1 MISIEDLKFNYK
13 KEKII
18 LNNIN
23 LKIQEGKVVSII
35 GKNGSGKS
43 TLIKLIAGLLKPT
56 EGQVLIDGINACDKD
71 KFYEIR
77 KKVGIVF
84 QNPDNQILFPRVY
97 DDIEFAMK
105 NLKLNDRDS
114 KIKDALKNVEMLDY
128 IDSDTYELSLGQK
141 QRINIASVLAVNSKY
156 ILLDEP
162 TTMIDSKGKEAIY
175 KIIRNMKKEG
185 YTIIFITNNINEILL
200 SDDILILENGNIK
213 HQFEKK
219 NILENI
225 NLLEECDI
233 KIPDI
238 IKIILKLKDMN
249 VDIILKDWTIEEMI
263 EEIVKVYKK

>member
-1 MISIEDLKFNYK
+1 MISIENLKFNYK
-13 KEKII
+13 KGKTI

-23 LKIQEGKVVSII
+23 LKIQEGRVISII

-56 EGQVLIDGINACDKD
+56 DGQVLIDDINVCDKY

-77 KKVGIVF
+77 EKVGIVF

-105 NLKLNDRDS
+105 NLRIEDRES
-114 KIKDALKNVEMLDY
+114 RIKNALKKVEMLEFMEN
-128 IDSDTYELSLGQK
+128 DTYELSLGQK

-175 KIIRNMKKEG
+175 KIIRNLKQEG

-200 SDDILILENGNIK
+200 SDDILVLENGNIK

-219 NILENI
+219 DILENI
-225 NLLEECDI
+225 NLLENSDI
-233 KIPDI
+233 RIPDV
-238 IKIILKLKDMN
+238 IKIILKLKEMN
-249 VDIILKDWTIEEMI
+249 ADIILKDWTIEEMI